1 MECRTEEG
9 GKAVHTGRLEGL
21 FRASCVRKCL
31 LSADFFSGMSITS
44 TLLLLRNSSLAA
56 GAARYLL
63 WPQGS
68 AWCKQISPLMPHCT
82 VMLLEGGS
90 MSKAKPLQ
98 YLSPAPSLCS
108 SGYMNAFLLLS
119 RSVVQCSAGEE
130 PWLYTLVLLL
140 RGRLHPFIYNLYKLR
155 SYFSKFTHLNLLSQG

>member
-1 MECRTEEG
+1 MMECRTEEG

-21 FRASCVRKCL
+21 FRASCVQKCL

-130 PWLYTLVLLL
+130 PWLYTPVLLL
-140 RGRLHPFIYNLYKLR
+140 RGRLHPFPYKLR